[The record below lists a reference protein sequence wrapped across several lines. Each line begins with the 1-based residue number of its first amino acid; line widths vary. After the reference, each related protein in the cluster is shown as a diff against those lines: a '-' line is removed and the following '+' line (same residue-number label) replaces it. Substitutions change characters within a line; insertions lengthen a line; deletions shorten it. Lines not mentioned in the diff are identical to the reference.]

1 MEEILCRLDLFDKE
15 VEARLGKIYER
26 VRKRKKSRDISS

>member
-1 MEEILCRLDLFDKE
+1 MEEILCRLDIFDKE

-26 VRKRKKSRDISS
+26 LGSKKIS